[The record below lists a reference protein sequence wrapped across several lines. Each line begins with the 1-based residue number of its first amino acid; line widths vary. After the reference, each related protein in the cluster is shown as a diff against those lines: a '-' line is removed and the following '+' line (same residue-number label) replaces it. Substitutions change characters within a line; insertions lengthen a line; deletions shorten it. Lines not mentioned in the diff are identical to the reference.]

1 MESPTQQLIDILMT
15 SPSVELLKSK
25 NRVPII
31 TFFIETF
38 TEDHKVLAQEVLF
51 QQLSDFIET
60 QHLEEEESEATFE
73 VLFDEKAKHYV
84 RNWLSKGF
92 LTNYQDEQGEVYY
105 ELSSHSVKVI
115 DWLWSLKKEEYI
127 GTESKFSSIFH
138 QLKELVEFTNEDR
151 QERLQLLEQRK
162 ASLQEQI
169 DKLKRGEEV
178 QVYEEYQ
185 IVPRFNQ
192 LTQQAKELLSDF
204 KEVEDNFKEITKEIY
219 QKHSGE
225 QTKGDILEF
234 TFGALDQLRASP
246 QGKSFYAF
254 WQFLTTNSLREQWQT
269 LIGELYQTLEEKQ
282 IRTRDYFL
290 KGMMRNLYHLGR
302 RVDKANDKMAE
313 KLSRIIR
320 ESDTTDIQ
328 VTKYTIRE
336 IKHYLIALSRKK
348 LKEPIPSD
356 ISFEIEGELEINIPF
371 EKPLNPLK
379 EKQGVYNEHFKN
391 ADTSLKDTSQVQELF
406 SDRIVDE
413 EAIRNQMYKLLKEK
427 GQLTLGTLIN
437 TQGGIKRGLTELLTY
452 VNLAFGFKHIIH
464 QEQIETIIF
473 DTENQKRIQIPEII
487 ISL

>member
-1 MESPTQQLIDILMT
+1 MESPTQQLIDILRT

-151 QERLQLLEQRK
+151 QERLLLLERRRD
-162 ASLQEQI
+162 ALQEQI

-225 QTKGDILEF
+225 QTKDAILEF
-234 TFGALDQLRASP
+234 TFDALDQLKNSP

-254 WQFLTTNSLREQWQT
+254 FEFL
-269 LIGELYQTLEEKQ
+269 
-282 IRTRDYFL
+282 
-290 KGMMRNLYHLGR
+290 
-302 RVDKANDKMAE
+302 V
-313 KLSRIIR
+313 SR
-320 ESDTTDIQ
+320 Q
-328 VTKYTIRE
+328 
-336 IKHYLIALSRKK
+336 L
-348 LKEPIPSD
+348 
-356 ISFEIEGELEINIPF
+356 
-371 EKPLNPLK
+371 
-379 EKQGVYNEHFKN
+379 
-391 ADTSLKDTSQVQELF
+391 QE
-406 SDRIVDE
+406 
-413 EAIRNQMYKLLKEK
+413 
-427 GQLTLGTLIN
+427 
-437 TQGGIKRGLTELLTY
+437 
-452 VNLAFGFKHIIH
+452 
-464 QEQIETIIF
+464 
-473 DTENQKRIQIPEII
+473 
-487 ISL
+487 

>member
-1 MESPTQQLIDILMT
+1 MESPTQQLIDILAT

-25 NRVPII
+25 NRVPMI

-51 QQLSDFIET
+51 QRLSDFIET

-225 QTKGDILEF
+225 QTKDAILEF
-234 TFGALDQLRASP
+234 TFDALDQLKNSP

-254 WQFLTTNSLREQWQT
+254 FEFLVSRQLQEEWEVLTKQLYETLQEKDIRIKDHFLR
-269 LIGELYQTLEEKQ
+269 
-282 IRTRDYFL
+282 
-290 KGMMRNLYHLGR
+290 GMRGHLYHLGR

-320 ESDTTDIQ
+320 ENNATDNQ
-328 VTKYTIRE
+328 ATKQTIRE
-336 IKHYLIALSRKK
+336 IKDCLISLSRKQ
-348 LKEPIPSD
+348 LRPD
-356 ISFEIEGELEINIPF
+356 VSFEIETKANIQIPF
-371 EKPLNPLK
+371 DRPLTDQEK
-379 EKQGVYNEHFKN
+379 EQASYHERFEN
-391 ADTSLKDTSQVQELF
+391 ADTALSDTGQLHKLF
-406 SDRIVDE
+406 SDKIIDKEFIRAHIRSELQQRGQVSLA
-413 EAIRNQMYKLLKEK
+413 AI
-427 GQLTLGTLIN
+427 IN
-437 TQGGIKRGLTELLTY
+437 AQGGLKKGLTELMAYIAIATE
-452 VNLAFGFKHIIH
+452 GKHVINNEKM
-464 QEQIETIIF
+464 QDIIF
-473 DTENQKRIQIPEII
+473 DIENQKRIQFPEII

>member
-1 MESPTQQLIDILMT
+1 MESPTQQLIDILRT

-151 QERLQLLEQRK
+151 GERLQLLEQRK
-162 ASLQEQI
+162 QALQEQI

-225 QTKGDILEF
+225 QTKDAILEF
-234 TFGALDQLRASP
+234 TFDALDQLKNSP

-254 WQFLTTNSLREQWQT
+254 FAFLVSRQLQDEWEFLTKKLYET
-269 LIGELYQTLEEKQ
+269 LQEKD
-282 IRTRDYFL
+282 IRIRDYFL
-290 KGMMRNLYHLGR
+290 KGMRGHLYHLGR

-320 ESDTTDIQ
+320 ENDTIDNQ
-328 VTKYTIRE
+328 ATKQTIRD
-336 IKHYLIALSRKK
+336 IKDYLISLSRRQ
-348 LKEPIPSD
+348 LKPD
-356 ISFEIEGELEINIPF
+356 VSFEIERDVYIRIPF
-371 EKPLNPLK
+371 DRRLTYQKK
-379 EKQGVYNEHFKN
+379 EQGTYKERFEN
-391 ADTSLKDTSQVQELF
+391 ADTTLSDATQLGKLF
-406 SDRIVDE
+406 SDKIIDKEILRE
-413 EAIRNQMYKLLKEK
+413 HIRTALQQR
-427 GQLTLGTLIN
+427 GQVSLTELIN
-437 TQGGIKRGLTELLTY
+437 AQGGLKKGLTELI
-452 VNLAFGFKHIIH
+452 AF
-464 QEQIETIIF
+464 
-473 DTENQKRIQIPEII
+473 
-487 ISL
+487 

>member
-1 MESPTQQLIDILMT
+1 MESPTQQLIDILRT

-151 QERLQLLEQRK
+151 GERLQLLEQRK
-162 ASLQEQI
+162 QALQEQI

-204 KEVEDNFKEITKEIY
+204 KEMEDNFKEITKEIY

-225 QTKGDILEF
+225 QTKDAILEF
-234 TFGALDQLRASP
+234 TFDALDQLKNSP

-254 WQFLTTNSLREQWQT
+254 FAFLVSRQLQDEWEFLTKKLYET
-269 LIGELYQTLEEKQ
+269 LQEKD
-282 IRTRDYFL
+282 IRIRDYFL
-290 KGMMRNLYHLGR
+290 KGMRGHLYHLGR

-320 ESDTTDIQ
+320 ENDTIDNQ
-328 VTKYTIRE
+328 ATKQTIRD
-336 IKHYLIALSRKK
+336 IKDYLISLSRRQ
-348 LKEPIPSD
+348 LKPD
-356 ISFEIEGELEINIPF
+356 VSFEIERDVYIRIPF
-371 EKPLNPLK
+371 DRRLTYQKK
-379 EKQGVYNEHFKN
+379 EQGTYKERFEN
-391 ADTSLKDTSQVQELF
+391 ADTTLSDATQLGKLF
-406 SDRIVDE
+406 SDKIIDKEILRE
-413 EAIRNQMYKLLKEK
+413 HIRTALQQR
-427 GQLTLGTLIN
+427 GQVSLTELIN
-437 TQGGIKRGLTELLTY
+437 AQGGLKKGLTELI
-452 VNLAFGFKHIIH
+452 AF
-464 QEQIETIIF
+464 
-473 DTENQKRIQIPEII
+473 
-487 ISL
+487 

>member
-1 MESPTQQLIDILMT
+1 MESPIQQLIDILTT
-15 SPSVELLKSK
+15 SPSVELLRSK
-25 NRVPII
+25 NRVPIL
-31 TFFIETF
+31 TFFVETF
-38 TEDHKVLAQEVLF
+38 TEDHKVQGQEVLF
-51 QQLSDFIET
+51 QRLSDFIET

-73 VLFDEKAKHYV
+73 VLFDEKAKHYI
-84 RNWLSKGF
+84 RNWLNKGF

-151 QERLQLLEQRK
+151 EERLQLLEQRK

-225 QTKGDILEF
+225 QTKDAILEF
-234 TFGALDQLRASP
+234 TFDALDQLKNSP

-254 WQFLTTNSLREQWQT
+254 FEFLVSRQLQEEWEV
-269 LIGELYQTLEEKQ
+269 LIRQLYEALQEKD
-282 IRTRDYFL
+282 IPIKDYFL
-290 KGMMRNLYHLGR
+290 RGMRGHLYHLGR

-320 ESDTTDIQ
+320 ENNATDNQ
-328 VTKYTIRE
+328 ATKHTIKE
-336 IKHYLIALSRKK
+336 IKDFLISLSRKQQ
-348 LKEPIPSD
+348 IPTV
-356 ISFEIEGELEINIPF
+356 SFEIETDVDIQISFDRRLTDQKKEQATYQERF
-371 EKPLNPLK
+371 E
-379 EKQGVYNEHFKN
+379 N
-391 ADTSLKDTSQVQELF
+391 ANTTLSDAVQLDKLF
-406 SDRIVDE
+406 SDKIINKE
-413 EAIRNQMYKLLKEK
+413 LIREHIRKVLQEQ
-427 GQLTLGTLIN
+427 GQISLATLIN
-437 TQGGIKRGLTELLTY
+437 ANGGLKKGLTELIAYFAVATEGKY
-452 VNLAFGFKHIIH
+452 VINNEKM
-464 QEQIETIIF
+464 QDIIF
-473 DTENQKRIQIPEII
+473 DTEHQKRIQFPEII

>member
-25 NRVPII
+25 NRVPML

-60 QHLEEEESEATFE
+60 QHLEEEESEVTFE
-73 VLFDEKAKHYV
+73 VLFEEKAKNYV

-115 DWLWSLKKEEYI
+115 DWLSSLKKEEYI

-151 QERLQLLEQRK
+151 QERLLLLERRRD
-162 ASLQEQI
+162 ALQEQI

-225 QTKGDILEF
+225 QTKDAILEF
-234 TFGALDQLRASP
+234 TFDALDQLKNSP

-254 WQFLTTNSLREQWQT
+254 FAFLVSRQLQEEWEFLTKKLYET
-269 LIGELYQTLEEKQ
+269 LQEKD
-282 IRTRDYFL
+282 IPIRDYFL
-290 KGMMRNLYHLGR
+290 KGMRGHLYLLSR

-320 ESDTTDIQ
+320 ENDTIDNQ
-328 VTKYTIRE
+328 ATKQTIRE
-336 IKHYLIALSRKK
+336 IKDYLISLSRRQ
-348 LKEPIPSD
+348 LKPD
-356 ISFEIEGELEINIPF
+356 VSFEIERDVYIQIPF
-371 EKPLNPLK
+371 DRRLTYQKK
-379 EKQGVYNEHFKN
+379 EQGTYKERFEN
-391 ADTSLKDTSQVQELF
+391 ADTTLSDATQLGKLF
-406 SDRIVDE
+406 SDKIIDKEILRE
-413 EAIRNQMYKLLKEK
+413 NIRSVLQQR
-427 GQLTLGTLIN
+427 GQVSLTELIN
-437 TQGGIKRGLTELLTY
+437 VQGGLKKGLTELIAYFSVATEY
-452 VNLAFGFKHIIH
+452 KHVINEGKM
-464 QEQIETIIF
+464 QDIIF
-473 DTENQKRIQIPEII
+473 DIPNQKRIQFPEII